1 MCPVALIR
9 GGGKAGMEKSAGLLE
24 LLLVCK

>member
-1 MCPVALIR
+1 MSSGLDSGR
-9 GGGKAGMEKSAGLLE
+9 GWEVGMEKSAGLLE